1 MNDYYTMVS
10 MMVELIVLLCFDP
23 EVNSVKS
30 SMVEQ
35 YEIVQVASPNDNEE
49 CFYTKVYETITLAP

>member
-1 MNDYYTMVS
+1 
-10 MMVELIVLLCFDP
+10 MMVELIILLCFDP